1 MNALWQT
8 FRSIG
13 MADILDMA
21 VVSIFIYSLFR
32 LFEWT
37 KAAAVARGLFI
48 LGVLYVV
55 ARYLGMVL
63 TTWIFHGFFAV
74 FIIALVIIFQE
85 ELRRFFERLAVW
97 SARPQAQPFQTNT
110 VDIIVRCVSQCAH
123 ERTGALIVLRGRDP
137 LNRHMEGG
145 FDLDGKLSA
154 ALLLSIFDIHSEGH
168 DGAVLIDG
176 GRVQKFGLHLPL
188 SKNLPLLAGLG
199 TRHAAAVGITEM
211 TDAMCI
217 VVSEQRGTIGVARRG
232 DFKIMPDPVALA
244 KDLTAYLRAEG
255 GDTTGH
261 WWTIFT
267 RHKTEKMFAGILSLV
282 LWFMFVQGFKPETI
296 SYDVPLITRNVPD
309 GLRVRAY
316 SPHKISVTLSGLKRD
331 LDRLDPARLRVHVNL
346 EGQDPGPDRVLVSED
361 DLRIPPDVRFIEAN
375 PPSVEVELIPAAA
388 TGS

>member
-37 KAAAVARGLFI
+37 KAAAVARGIFI

-232 DFKIMPDPVALA
+232 
-244 KDLTAYLRAEG
+244 
-255 GDTTGH
+255 
-261 WWTIFT
+261 
-267 RHKTEKMFAGILSLV
+267 
-282 LWFMFVQGFKPETI
+282 
-296 SYDVPLITRNVPD
+296 
-309 GLRVRAY
+309 
-316 SPHKISVTLSGLKRD
+316 
-331 LDRLDPARLRVHVNL
+331 
-346 EGQDPGPDRVLVSED
+346 
-361 DLRIPPDVRFIEAN
+361 
-375 PPSVEVELIPAAA
+375 
-388 TGS
+388 